1 MKIKQNKTRISLWLN
16 NERFGKIEENKL
28 IITNGYKNTKKYL
41 WDIKNFKTIDECL
54 KLLLTYLKS
63 KNSNILLSEKE
74 LIKNYYSNIF

>member
-41 WDIKNFKTIDECL
+41 WDIKSF
-54 KLLLTYLKS
+54 
-63 KNSNILLSEKE
+63 
-74 LIKNYYSNIF
+74 KNYR